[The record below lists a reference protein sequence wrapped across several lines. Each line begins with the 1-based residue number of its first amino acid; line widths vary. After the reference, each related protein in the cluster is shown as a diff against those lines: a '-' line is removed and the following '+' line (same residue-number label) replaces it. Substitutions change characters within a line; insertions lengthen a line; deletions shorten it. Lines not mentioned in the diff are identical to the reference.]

1 MNIIPIKFVL
11 DFRSD
16 NELVLRLGH
25 GFRFFFVAL
34 CLFLLYF
41 ILIDGDSTSLKIS
54 NIGPYLIV
62 IFSFVLSLYYEA
74 WFFDKRSGKVVH
86 RHGLIIA
93 YKQTEIL
100 LNDIETFKI
109 TRFKTGD
116 VDTGKREKGYL
127 VSRYIKFSLIPKTS
141 KAHVIEVIKKSGL
154 SDLETKA
161 EHVARFCKRP
171 LEVED
176 L

>member
-1 MNIIPIKFVL
+1 MNLIPLKFVL

-41 ILIDGDSTSLKIS
+41 ILIDDKSTSS

-62 IFSFVLSLYYEA
+62 IFSFVSSLYYEA
-74 WFFDKRSGKVVH
+74 WFFDKRSGKVIH
-86 RHGLIIA
+86 RTGLIIA
-93 YKQTEIL
+93 YKQTEIA
-100 LNDIETFKI
+100 LNDVETFKI

-116 VDTGKREKGYL
+116 VDTGRKEKGYL

-154 SDLETKA
+154 SDLENKA
-161 EHVARFCKRP
+161 KHVARFCELP